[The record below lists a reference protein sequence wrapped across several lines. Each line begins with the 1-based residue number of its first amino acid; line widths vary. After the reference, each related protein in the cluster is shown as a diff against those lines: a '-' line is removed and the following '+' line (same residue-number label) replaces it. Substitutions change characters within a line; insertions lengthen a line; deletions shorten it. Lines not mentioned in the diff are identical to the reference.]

1 MRATRRTALLGALA
15 APMIAALPRAAAAQR
30 AAREVRVGFTQ
41 DALTLDPANHRNRE
55 TQTIIRNIHDGLVAR
70 APDMRVVPEIAE
82 SFRVIDAATYE
93 FRIRQG
99 IRFHSGDVLTVEDV
113 KFSLDR
119 LTKVNAMGGTTSPR
133 RDLLGPLEET
143 AVVDERTVR
152 LRLAQPWAPM
162 LGLIPAQ
169 EIVNAR
175 HVARVGQDGMQT
187 RTDGCGPFRL
197 VDWRRGE
204 AVILER
210 FAEYYGGSPELPP
223 VGQAQVDRA
232 IFRVLPE
239 NASRVAAL
247 LAGEVDIINDLPP
260 SAMRQVEASRNAQ
273 VMRVNGT
280 RTFFVAMNVAK
291 PPFTDV
297 RVRHALNHAL
307 DKAAIISRVLGSTAT
322 ALRGVMSP
330 DSFAFNPDLPEYRYD
345 LERAR
350 ALLAEAGV
358 APGTE
363 MVIDTTGATREVAEA
378 IAALLSRTGLRV
390 RAQVWEGAVAN
401 PMWMN
406 AERRRERDMYLSS
419 WGNASLDPS
428 DIMLPTLRSGGRG
441 NASGFSNPEVDA
453 LLDAAET
460 EADEARRRTMYH
472 RAQLLVTE
480 AAPWIFLWLP
490 QDLYGVSKRIEG
502 WRPQPDSRINLHRVR
517 IVA

>member
-1 MRATRRTALLGALA
+1 MRRTRRNALLGTFAL
-15 APMIAALPRAAAAQR
+15 PLVAALPRGAGAQR

-82 SFRVIDAATYE
+82 SFRVIDATTYE
-93 FRIRQG
+93 FRIREG
-99 IRFHSGDVLTVEDV
+99 VRFHSGDVLTVEDV

-119 LTKVNAMGGTTSPR
+119 LTKPNAMGGATSPR
-133 RDLLGPLEET
+133 RDLIGPLEDT
-143 AVVDERTVR
+143 VIVDSRTVQIR
-152 LRLAQPWAPM
+152 LSRPWAPM

-169 EIVNAR
+169 EMVNSR
-175 HVARVGQDGMQT
+175 HVARVGQQGMQT
-187 RTDGCGPFRL
+187 AADGCGPFRL

-210 FAEYYGGSPELPP
+210 FAEYYGGSPEIPP
-223 VGQAQVDRA
+223 AGPAQVDRA

-247 LAGEVDIINDLPP
+247 LAGEADIINDLPP
-260 SAMRQVEASRNAQ
+260 SAIRQVEASRNAQ
-273 VMRVNGT
+273 VMKVNGT
-280 RTFFVAMNVAK
+280 RTFFVSMNVAK
-291 PPFTDV
+291 PPFSDV
-297 RVRHALNHAL
+297 RVRRALNHAL
-307 DKAAIISRVLGSTAT
+307 DKAAIISRVLSSTAT
-322 ALRGVMSP
+322 LLRGVMSP
-330 DSFAFNPDLPEYRYD
+330 DSFAFNPDLPEYRFD
-345 LERAR
+345 LDRAR
-350 ALLAEAGV
+350 ALLTEAGV

-363 MVIDTTGATREVAEA
+363 MVIDTTGATREIAEA

-390 RAQVWEGAVAN
+390 RTQIWEGAVIN

-441 NASGFSNPEVDA
+441 NSSGFSSAEVDG

-460 EADEARRRTMYH
+460 EADETRRRDMYR
-472 RAQLLVTE
+472 RAQLIVTE

-517 IVA
+517 IVG

>member
-1 MRATRRTALLGALA
+1 MR
-15 APMIAALPRAAAAQR
+15 LPP
-30 AAREVRVGFTQ
+30 
-41 DALTLDPANHRNRE
+41 DA
-55 TQTIIRNIHDGLVAR
+55 
-70 APDMRVVPEIAE
+70 
-82 SFRVIDAATYE
+82 
-93 FRIRQG
+93 
-99 IRFHSGDVLTVEDV
+99 VL
-113 KFSLDR
+113 
-119 LTKVNAMGGTTSPR
+119 M
-133 RDLLGPLEET
+133 
-143 AVVDERTVR
+143 VVD
-152 LRLAQPWAPM
+152 
-162 LGLIPAQ
+162 
-169 EIVNAR
+169 
-175 HVARVGQDGMQT
+175 MQAAI
-187 RTDGCGPFRL
+187 DDP
-197 VDWRRGE
+197 RGGE
-204 AVILER
+204 LNNPD
-210 FAEYYGGSPELPP
+210 AET
-223 VGQAQVDRA
+223 
-232 IFRVLPE
+232 
-239 NASRVAAL
+239 NVAAL

-297 RVRHALNHAL
+297 RVRRALNHAL
-307 DKAAIISRVLGSTAT
+307 DKAAIITRVLGSTAT
-322 ALRGVMSP
+322 ALHGVMSP
-330 DSFAFNPDLPEYRYD
+330 DSFAFNPDLPEYRHD
-345 LERAR
+345 LDRAR

-363 MVIDTTGATREVAEA
+363 MVIDTTGATREIAEA

-390 RAQVWEGAVAN
+390 RAQVWEGAVVS

-406 AERRRERDMYLSS
+406 AERRRDRDMYLSS

-460 EADEARRRTMYH
+460 EADEARRRTMYL

>member
-1 MRATRRTALLGALA
+1 MRSTRRNALLGSLALPFA
-15 APMIAALPRAAAAQR
+15 AALPRGAGAQR
-30 AAREVRVGFTQ
+30 AMREVRVGFTQ

-82 SFRVIDAATYE
+82 SFRVVDAATYE
-93 FRIRQG
+93 FRLREG
-99 IRFHSGDVLTVEDV
+99 IRFHSGDMLSVEDV

-119 LTKVNAMGGTTSPR
+119 LTKQNAMGGATSPR

-143 AVVDERTVR
+143 VVVDARTVR
-152 LRLAQPWAPM
+152 LRLARPWAPM

-175 HVARVGQDGMQT
+175 HVARVGQQGMQT
-187 RTDGCGPFRL
+187 ATDGCGPFRL

-210 FAEYYGGSPELPP
+210 FADYYGGSPEIPP
-223 VGQAQVDRA
+223 AGPAQVDRA

-247 LAGEVDIINDLPP
+247 LAGEADIVNDLPP
-260 SAMRQVEASRNAQ
+260 SAIRQVEASRNAQ

-291 PPFTDV
+291 APFTDV
-297 RVRHALNHAL
+297 RVRRALNHAL
-307 DKAAIISRVLGSTAT
+307 DKAAIIARVLAGTAT
-322 ALRGVMSP
+322 SLRGVMSP
-330 DSFAFNPDLPEYRYD
+330 DSFAFNPDLPEYRHD
-345 LERAR
+345 LDRAR

-363 MVIDTTGATREVAEA
+363 LVIDTTGATREIAEA

-390 RAQVWEGAVAN
+390 RPQVWEGAVVN

-441 NASGFSNPEVDA
+441 NASGFANPEVDT
-453 LLDAAET
+453 LLDTAET
-460 EADEARRRTMYH
+460 EPDETKRRDMYH
-472 RAQLLVTE
+472 RAQRIVTE

-490 QDLYGVSKRIEG
+490 QDLYGVSRRIAG
-502 WRPQPDSRINLHRVR
+502 WQPQPDSRINLHRVR
-517 IVA
+517 IVG

>member
-1 MRATRRTALLGALA
+1 MSGTRRNALLGAV
-15 APMIAALPRAAAAQR
+15 ALPLVATLPRRAVAQSPT
-30 AAREVRVGFTQ
+30 REVRVGFTQ

-55 TQTIIRNIHDGLVAR
+55 TQTIIRNIHDGLVTR

-93 FRIRQG
+93 FRIREG
-99 IRFHSGDVLTVEDV
+99 IRFHSGDVLTAEDV

-119 LTKVNAMGGTTSPR
+119 LTQPNAMGGATSPR
-133 RDLLGPLEET
+133 RDLLGPLRET
-143 AVVDERTVR
+143 QIVDARTVR
-152 LRLAQPWAPM
+152 LILERPWAPM
-162 LGLIPAQ
+162 LGLIPSQ
-169 EIVNAR
+169 EIINSR
-175 HVARVGQDGMQT
+175 HVPRVGQEGMQT

-210 FAEYYGGSPELPP
+210 FADYYGGSPEIPP
-223 VGQAQVDRA
+223 VGPAQIDRA

-247 LAGEVDIINDLPP
+247 LAGEADIINDLPP
-260 SAMRQVEASRNAQ
+260 SAIRQVEASRNAQ

-280 RTFFVAMNVAK
+280 RTFFVSLNTAK
-291 PPFTDV
+291 PPFNDV
-297 RVRHALNHAL
+297 RVRRALNHAL
-307 DKAAIISRVLGSTAT
+307 DKAAIISRVLAGTAT
-322 ALRGVMSP
+322 SLRGVMSP
-330 DSFAFNPDLPEYRYD
+330 DSFAFNPDLPEYAFD
-345 LERAR
+345 LQRAR

-363 MVIDTTGATREVAEA
+363 MVIDTTGATREIAEA

-390 RAQVWEGAVAN
+390 RAQIWEGAVVN

-441 NASGFSNPEVDA
+441 NSSGFSNPEVDA

-460 EADEARRRTMYH
+460 EPDEAKRRDMYR
-472 RAQLLVTE
+472 RAQLIVSE

-490 QDLYGVSKRIEG
+490 QDLYGVSKRIAG
-502 WRPQPDSRINLHRVR
+502 WQPQPDSRINLHRVR